1 MTRGWPFVVLRETG
15 PQLPVLSH
23 CGSCNTR
30 HAAKQSA
37 TLGQIS
43 LEHARV
49 LNYWQGSRVVLHDW
63 AKSTGECMTTACRGD
78 LKASVEAD
86 TPELFAEPPSILNG
100 TLRFVLHE
108 PTRVFLQCVTTCVEL
123 TIRWT
128 HAWSS
133 RRQSTQAQVMVHLDP
148 CGSSACRRSSF
159 FANAYSCDLAAENDQ
174 VFRRF
179 DRTLTW
185 GLSQTFAV
193 IGAASVLTP
202 TSISTFVRALQPRRR
217 AEPSIPTS

>member
-1 MTRGWPFVVLRETG
+1 MNRGWPFVVLRETG

-63 AKSTGECMTTACRGD
+63 AKSTGECTTTACRGD

-100 TLRFVLHE
+100 TLRANSRI
-108 PTRVFLQCVTTCVEL
+108 PTMRD
-123 TIRWT
+123 
-128 HAWSS
+128 
-133 RRQSTQAQVMVHLDP
+133 HL
-148 CGSSACRRSSF
+148 
-159 FANAYSCDLAAENDQ
+159 
-174 VFRRF
+174 
-179 DRTLTW
+179 
-185 GLSQTFAV
+185 
-193 IGAASVLTP
+193 
-202 TSISTFVRALQPRRR
+202 RR
-217 AEPSIPTS
+217 ADDPMDACMVLKAPEHAGTGHGAP